1 MALSTE
7 DRQRFLGV
15 LAKAVPEELERLW
28 EALGLGPTYR
38 HLRAPES
45 GLVMLRGRVSGTG
58 APFNMGEMTV
68 TRCSVVLANG
78 TIGHGYVGGTDTRH
92 AEIVALCDALLQG
105 EAYRAEIERGVIAP
119 LVAVCGAAPQ
129 RPPAPPAAARGGVFS
144 PGRGGGARAP
154 LHAPPPPRRAS

>member
-7 DRQRFLGV
+7 DRRRSLGV
-15 LAKAVPEELERLW
+15 LAKAAPEELERLW
-28 EALGLGPTYR
+28 ETLALGPTYR

-105 EAYRAEIERGVIAP
+105 EAHRTEIERGVIAP
-119 LVAVCGAAPQ
+119 LVAA
-129 RPPAPPAAARGGVFS
+129 RDAARQ
-144 PGRGGGARAP
+144 RTAARTAATKVEFFTVAREAGP
-154 LHAPPPPRRAS
+154 

>member
-28 EALGLGPTYR
+28 EALALGPTYR

-119 LVAVCGAAPQ
+119 LVAA
-129 RPPAPPAAARGGVFS
+129 RDAARQRTAARTAATRVEFFTVA
-144 PGRGGGARAP
+144 REAGA
-154 LHAPPPPRRAS
+154 

>member
-15 LAKAVPEELERLW
+15 LAKADPTELERIW

-68 TRCSVVLANG
+68 TRCSVVLADG
-78 TIGHGYVGGTDTRH
+78 TVGHGYVGGSDARH
-92 AEIVALCDALLQG
+92 AEIAALCDALLQTDAG
-105 EAYRAEIERGVIAP
+105 RDAVEARVIAP
-119 LVAVCGAAPQ
+119 LVAAYEAGRQRTAA
-129 RPPAPPAAARGGVFS
+129 RAAATRVEFFTV
-144 PGRGGGARAP
+144 AREAG
-154 LHAPPPPRRAS
+154 S